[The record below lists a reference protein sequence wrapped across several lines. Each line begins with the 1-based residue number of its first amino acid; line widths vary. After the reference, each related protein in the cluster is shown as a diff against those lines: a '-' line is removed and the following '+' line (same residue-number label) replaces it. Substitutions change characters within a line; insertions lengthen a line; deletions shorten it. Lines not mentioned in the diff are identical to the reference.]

1 MDNRPIGVFDSGI
14 GGLTVVDALARSM
27 PNESILYVGDTARVP
42 YGNKSKIRIK
52 EFANEITEWLVNQN
66 AKMIVVACN
75 TASSLALNYIKS
87 KFDLPIIG
95 VIEPGIHCAVAVT
108 KNNRI
113 CVLGTNATIKSD
125 AYGDGLRLANNQIS
139 VVSQACPL
147 FVPLVEEGWVSG
159 NVPTAIAT
167 TYLEPIKRSN
177 VDTLI
182 LGCTHYPLLK
192 SIIVKILGSDIS
204 LIDSGQATA
213 TVVNSVLKKNNIVSN
228 ENTGDIHCYV
238 TDSPNLFEALA
249 GRFVHA
255 NISEIIQVDIS

>member
-14 GGLTVVDALARSM
+14 GGLTVVDALAKSM

-42 YGNKSKIRIK
+42 YGNKSRLRIK
-52 EFANEITEWLVNQN
+52 EFASEITEWLVNQN

-75 TASSLALNYIKS
+75 TVSSLALNYIKS

-95 VIEPGIHCAVAVT
+95 VIEPGIHSAVAVT

-125 AYGDGLRLANNQIS
+125 AYGEGLRLVNNQIF

-159 NVPTAIAT
+159 TIPTVIAT

-192 SIIVKILGSDIS
+192 SIIVKVLGSDIS
-204 LIDSGQATA
+204 LIDSGEATA
-213 TVVNSVLKKNNIVSN
+213 AVVNSVLNKNNIVSN
-228 ENTGDIHCYV
+228 ANTGEIYCYV
-238 TDSPNLFEALA
+238 TDSPDSFETLA
-249 GRFVHA
+249 GRFVNVNMSDITH
-255 NISEIIQVDIS
+255 VDIS